1 MPCHAQENIKNCVV
15 IIYDPSR
22 TRTTGLALRA
32 FRLTDTFMA
41 LYKVATCP
49 DHLPSAA
56 PQAGPNPNPSPSP
69 NPRPNPNTSSQ
80 SQP

>member
-1 MPCHAQENIKNCVV
+1 MPCMPLCMPPACHVQENIKNCVV

-41 LYKVATCP
+41 LYKVNEA
-49 DHLPSAA
+49 
-56 PQAGPNPNPSPSP
+56 
-69 NPRPNPNTSSQ
+69 RP
-80 SQP
+80 

>member
-1 MPCHAQENIKNCVV
+1 MPRAEDNPDPNPHPHPNQENIKNCVV

-41 LYKVATCP
+41 LYKVAP
-49 DHLPSAA
+49 
-56 PQAGPNPNPSPSP
+56 
-69 NPRPNPNTSSQ
+69 
-80 SQP
+80 

>member
-1 MPCHAQENIKNCVV
+1 MV

-41 LYKVATCP
+41 LYKAAARPDPDP
-49 DHLPSAA
+49 DHLPL
-56 PQAGPNPNPSPSP
+56 P
-69 NPRPNPNTSSQ
+69 
-80 SQP
+80 